1 MRVLSICFIDRET
14 RLLRILFA
22 ALALTACSPAAE
34 LPGTREISEAQTTP
48 PAASQT
54 GPQTAADAC
63 KDIAALAVAMEEPE
77 PFGSLRTGKAKL
89 GGLERDGSFTTA
101 VSPAGATCDLGKM
114 EPLNPGSGEVYVAN
128 CLVFSSGML
137 EREANAEKA
146 KAAFDAVRTDL
157 DRCLPKGWSSRDG
170 SQPDPNV
177 TEVMIYESPADAKR
191 SMDASSYLYPVEL
204 RKEWSDGG
212 RANPPGW
219 RVTLNFQKEAA
230 ASPAKPE

>member
-1 MRVLSICFIDRET
+1 
-14 RLLRILFA
+14 LRILLA

-34 LPGTREISEAQTTP
+34 TPVMGEMSGAQTTS
-48 PAASQT
+48 PAASPNP
-54 GPQTAADAC
+54 PQTPADAC
-63 KDIAALAVAMEEPE
+63 KDIAALAAAMDEPE
-77 PFGSLRTGKAKL
+77 PFASLRTGKAKL
-89 GGLERDGSFTTA
+89 GGLERDGSFTTTT
-101 VSPAGATCDLGKM
+101 SPAGATCSLAKM
-114 EPLNPGSGEVYVAN
+114 EPVIPGGADVLVAN

-137 EREANAEKA
+137 EREVNAEKA

-170 SQPDPNV
+170 SRPDPNV
-177 TEVMIYESPADAKR
+177 TEVMIYESAADAKR